1 MRTEQELKELL
12 GQNIKKRRV
21 QRKWSQEK
29 LAENTNLTRNTISD
43 IEAGQDFAGAKTLIS
58 LAIALET
65 EVYELFKPE
74 GVLPDKPSDILSKF
88 SEEIR
93 QKVDEIGN
101 LYIAKT
107 K

>member
-12 GQNIKKRRV
+12 GQNIKTRRL
-21 QRKWSQEK
+21 QKKWSQEK
-29 LAENTNLTRNTISD
+29 LAEFADLTRNTISD
-43 IEAGQDFAGAKTLIS
+43 IESGQDFAGAKTLIS
-58 LAIALET
+58 LAKALET

-74 GVLPDKPSDILSKF
+74 SVLPDKPSDILSKF

-93 QKVDEIGN
+93 QKVDEIGIS
-101 LYIAKT
+101 YIAKI

>member
-12 GQNIKKRRV
+12 GQNIKTRRL
-21 QRKWSQEK
+21 QKKWSQEK
-29 LAENTNLTRNTISD
+29 LAEYADLTRNTISD
-43 IEAGQDFAGAKTLIS
+43 IESGQDFAGAKTLIS
-58 LAIALET
+58 LAKALET

-74 GVLPDKPSDILSKF
+74 SVLPDKPSDILSKF

-93 QKVDEIGN
+93 QKVDEIGIS
-101 LYIAKT
+101 YIAKI